1 VSNLATLAEIF
12 EFIRNGKSIKQD
24 KSTGGLPITR
34 IETIA
39 DGTVDCSR
47 VGYAGLQ
54 EAGNERWLLKKGDIL
69 FSHINSV
76 EHIGKCA
83 LFEGHPEKL
92 IHGMNL
98 LALRPSKRVLDP
110 RYAFRVMSGPIF
122 RNSLAQFVNKAVN
135 QASISTT
142 NLKSLKIPLPP
153 LDEQRRIA
161 AILDK
166 ADALRRKRMRTLEL
180 IDRAAES
187 IFSEIFGDQVN
198 NPRSTKRI
206 ECLGSLAE
214 IVSGI
219 TKGRKVNGSPTRSVP
234 YLAVVNVQDKRLNLD
249 VVKTIDATED
259 EIRRYR
265 LHMNDLLLTEGGDPD
280 KLGRG
285 TLWRQEIDEA
295 IHQNHIFRV
304 RLTSREVLPIYLMW
318 LIGSPYGK
326 AYFLRSAKQ
335 TTGIASIN
343 KTQLSDFPVIVP
355 PIELQMKFAAAVD
368 AVSRVAGMGLS
379 NSRAIDALFFSLQ
392 SCAFSG
398 QL

>member
-1 VSNLATLAEIF
+1 MITRETVRTLRPVRELGDIAEFLDHKRRPIKEADRKPGPYPYFGANGQQGTIDGYLFDEPLILLAEDGGFFDTPDRGIAYR
-12 EFIRNGKSIKQD
+12 INGKSWVNNHAHVIRPKNG
-24 KSTGGLPITR
+24 ST
-34 IETIA
+34 
-39 DGTVDCSR
+39 D
-47 VGYAGLQ
+47 
-54 EAGNERWLLKKGDIL
+54 
-69 FSHINSV
+69 
-76 EHIGKCA
+76 
-83 LFEGHPEKL
+83 
-92 IHGMNL
+92 
-98 LALRPSKRVLDP
+98 LAYLCRVLENYDVRP
-110 RYAFRVMSGPIF
+110 FISGTTRGKLTKGQAEKILIPVPPI
-122 RNSLAQFVNKAVN
+122 
-135 QASISTT
+135 
-142 NLKSLKIPLPP
+142 
-153 LDEQRRIA
+153 DEQRRIA

-166 ADALRRKRMRTLEL
+166 ADALRRRRKRTLEL

-187 IFSEIFGDQVN
+187 IFSEMFGDQVN
-198 NPRSTKRI
+198 NPRSKKRT
-206 ECLGSLAE
+206 ERLGCLAE

-234 YLAVVNVQDKRLNLD
+234 YLAVANVQDKRLNLD

-304 RLTSREVLPIYLMW
+304 RLTSTEILPIYLMW

-355 PIELQMKFAAAVD
+355 PIELQMKFAASVD
-368 AVSRVAGMGLS
+368 AVSRVAGLGLS
-379 NSRAIDALFFSLQ
+379 NSRAIDALFVNLQ
-392 SCAFSG
+392 SRAFSG

>member
-1 VSNLATLAEIF
+1 MLENYDVRPFISGTTRGKLTKGQAEKIL
-12 EFIRNGKSIKQD
+12 IPVP
-24 KSTGGLPITR
+24 PI
-34 IETIA
+34 
-39 DGTVDCSR
+39 
-47 VGYAGLQ
+47 
-54 EAGNERWLLKKGDIL
+54 
-69 FSHINSV
+69 
-76 EHIGKCA
+76 
-83 LFEGHPEKL
+83 
-92 IHGMNL
+92 
-98 LALRPSKRVLDP
+98 
-110 RYAFRVMSGPIF
+110 
-122 RNSLAQFVNKAVN
+122 
-135 QASISTT
+135 
-142 NLKSLKIPLPP
+142 
-153 LDEQRRIA
+153 DEQRRIA

-166 ADALRRKRMRTLEL
+166 ADALRRRRKRTLEL
-180 IDRAAES
+180 IDRAAEL
-187 IFSEIFGDQVN
+187 IFSEMFGDQVN
-198 NPRSTKRI
+198 NPRSKKRT
-206 ECLGSLAE
+206 ERLGCLAE

-234 YLAVVNVQDKRLNLD
+234 YLAVANVQDKRLNLD

-304 RLTSREVLPIYLMW
+304 RLTSTEILPIYLMW

-355 PIELQMKFAAAVD
+355 PIELQMKFAASVD
-368 AVSRVAGMGLS
+368 AVSRVAGLGLS
-379 NSRAIDALFFSLQ
+379 NSRAIDALFVNLQ
-392 SCAFSG
+392 SRAFSG

>member
-1 VSNLATLAEIF
+1 MITRETVRTLRPVRELGDIAEFLDHKRRPIKEADRKPGPYPYFGANGQQGTIDGYLFDEPLILLAEDGGFFDTPDRGIAYR
-12 EFIRNGKSIKQD
+12 INGKSWVNNHAHVIRPKNG
-24 KSTGGLPITR
+24 ST
-34 IETIA
+34 
-39 DGTVDCSR
+39 D
-47 VGYAGLQ
+47 
-54 EAGNERWLLKKGDIL
+54 
-69 FSHINSV
+69 
-76 EHIGKCA
+76 
-83 LFEGHPEKL
+83 
-92 IHGMNL
+92 
-98 LALRPSKRVLDP
+98 LAYLCRVLENYDVRP
-110 RYAFRVMSGPIF
+110 FISGTTRGKLTKGQAEKILIPVPPI
-122 RNSLAQFVNKAVN
+122 
-135 QASISTT
+135 
-142 NLKSLKIPLPP
+142 
-153 LDEQRRIA
+153 DEQRRIA

-166 ADALRRKRMRTLEL
+166 ADALRRRRKRTLEL
-180 IDRAAES
+180 IDRAAEL
-187 IFSEIFGDQVN
+187 IFSEMFGDQVN
-198 NPRSTKRI
+198 NPRSKKRT
-206 ECLGSLAE
+206 ERLGCLAE

-234 YLAVVNVQDKRLNLD
+234 YLAVANVQDKRLNLD

-304 RLTSREVLPIYLMW
+304 RLTSTEILPIYLMW

-355 PIELQMKFAAAVD
+355 PIELQMKFAASVD
-368 AVSRVAGMGLS
+368 AVSRVAGLGLS
-379 NSRAIDALFFSLQ
+379 NSRAIDALFVNLQ
-392 SCAFSG
+392 SRAFSG